1 MQRARKLLRN
11 QKIKWTTS
19 NKKVA
24 TISKS
29 GKITA
34 KKAGTVKITAK
45 TADGKKV
52 TFKVKVK

>member
-1 MQRARKLLRN
+1 MDYL
-11 QKIKWTTS
+11 

>member
-1 MQRARKLLRN
+1 MD
-11 QKIKWTTS
+11 TS

-45 TADGKKV
+45 TADGKKSNIQ
-52 TFKVKVK
+52 K